1 VKDDQQSLL
10 KSYSKK
16 FAKVLPNAKVLR
28 WVQIENKL
36 ESVLAVEA
44 ARIVPLTK

>member
-1 VKDDQQSLL
+1 V

-16 FAKVLPNAKVLR
+16 FAKVLPPTKVLR
-28 WVQIENKL
+28 WVQVENKL

-44 ARIVPLTK
+44 ARIVPLAK